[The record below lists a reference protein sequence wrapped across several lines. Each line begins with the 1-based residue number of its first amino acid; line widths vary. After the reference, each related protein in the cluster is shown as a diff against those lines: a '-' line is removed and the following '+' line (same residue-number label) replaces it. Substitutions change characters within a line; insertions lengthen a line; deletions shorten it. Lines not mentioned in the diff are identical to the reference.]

1 MRVRKFQFTSVV
13 LACATMISLMGSR
26 PAAAQTSDGAAPAS
40 QPASAAQA
48 AAASATDTADDQ
60 VQTVVVTA
68 TKRKEFAQSVG
79 SSVSV
84 LSAQKL
90 RDEKLESLSDYVT
103 QLPGVSANSSGTP
116 GQSSLTIR
124 GISPLSAGSKV
135 ATYID
140 EAPLG
145 SSGIWAQSGGL
156 TLDLMPFDLQR
167 LELLRGPQGTLYGA
181 GSMGGLLK
189 YVLTVPD
196 THKFGADVAA
206 DAATVDG
213 GKGLGHTF
221 QAHVNVPVLA
231 DQLAFS
237 VSGFQ
242 KRTPGYVDN
251 VYTKLNDTNG
261 VDQSGGR
268 LAVFWELSDDV
279 TVKLNALQQTI
290 DASDDAVE
298 SVATPDVQVVSGEP
312 RVISGGTPYGRLVQS
327 NAFAAP
333 FKSKVNFYSGT
344 VDWDLGQ
351 ATLTSASSW
360 SKYDVNRFANRSLNN
375 GTLLPAL
382 GLPEGLVLGD
392 TVLDTRKFTQELR
405 LTSQDRGR
413 LEWQVGGFYTHED
426 QSNVQTQDAF
436 TTAYVPIAALAPDA
450 SYISIPTT
458 YRESAVFA
466 DATWKIID
474 QFDISAGVRHSKN
487 DQVYDISARGALAG
501 LPQTPLVTLST
512 IRSSESDTTWSA
524 GSRYRFTP
532 DIMAYARV
540 ATGYAPGGAN
550 TPAPGVPTPVV
561 ESETLK
567 SYEVGLKSE
576 LFDRSVLFDVSV
588 FHIDWRN
595 IQLGV
600 RLGAISYTDNAGS
613 ATSDGVELSTQFRP
627 TKNLNFGLGAAYTD
641 ARLTSLKAGVTTA
654 FLLGR
659 LEDVPEW
666 TATATADY
674 GWQFSNGWKAKI
686 GGAVR
691 WVDKQLGAEPAADA
705 PLFTLPSYT
714 LVDLTSSLVAGRTT
728 FGLYVK
734 NLTNARAY
742 QGGYAYQ
749 DRTKAVRQIDY
760 YPSQPR
766 TVGVSAMYSF

>member
-1 MRVRKFQFTSVV
+1 MTS
-13 LACATMISLMGSR
+13 LTGAR

-40 QPASAAQA
+40 QPADAAQA
-48 AAASATDTADDQ
+48 VATAPQTDAADDQ
-60 VQTVVVTA
+60 PQTIVVTA

-84 LSAQKL
+84 LSAAKL
-90 RDEKLESLSDYVT
+90 REQKLESLSDYVT

-124 GISPLSAGSKV
+124 GVSPLSAGSKV

-196 THKFGADVAA
+196 THKFGLDLAA
-206 DAATVDG
+206 DAATVEG
-213 GKGLGHTF
+213 GKGFGHTL
-221 QAHVNVPVLA
+221 QAHANVPVLS
-231 DQLAFS
+231 DRLAFS
-237 VSGFQ
+237 ASGFQ

-251 VYTKLNDTNG
+251 VYTKRNDTNG

-290 DASDDAVE
+290 DASDNAVE
-298 SVATPDVQVVSGEP
+298 SVATPSVQVAAGQP
-312 RVISGGTPYGRLVQS
+312 RLISGGTPYGRLVQS

-333 FKSKVNFYSGT
+333 FESKVNFYSGT
-344 VDWDLGQ
+344 VDWDLGP

-360 SKYDVNRFANRSLNN
+360 SKYDVSRFANRSLNN

-382 GLPEGLVLGD
+382 GLPEGLVLGH
-392 TVLDTRKFTQELR
+392 TALDTRKFTQELR

-436 TTAYVPIAALAPDA
+436 TTAYAPIAALAPDA
-450 SYISIPTT
+450 SYITIPTT

-474 QFDISAGVRHSKN
+474 QLDISAGVRHSKN
-487 DQVYDISARGALAG
+487 DQVYNLSARGALAG
-501 LPQTPLVTLST
+501 LPQLPLVTLNT
-512 IRSSESDTTWSA
+512 IRSSESDTTWSL

-532 DIMAYARV
+532 DVMAYVRLAS
-540 ATGYAPGGAN
+540 GYAPGGAN

-567 SYEVGLKSE
+567 SYEAGLKTE

-588 FHIDWRN
+588 FHIEWSN

-600 RLGAISYTDNAGS
+600 RLGAVSYTDNAGT
-613 ATSDGVELSTQFRP
+613 AKSDGVELSTQFRASR
-627 TKNLNFGLGAAYTD
+627 NLNFGLGAAYTD
-641 ARLTSLKAGVTTA
+641 ARLTALKPGVTTA

-659 LEDVPEW
+659 LQDVPEW
-666 TATATADY
+666 SATATADY
-674 GWQFSNGWKAKI
+674 GWQFSNGWKAKV
-686 GGAVR
+686 GAAVR
-691 WVDKQLGAEPAADA
+691 RVDKQLGAQPAADA
-705 PLFTLPSYT
+705 PLFTLPAYT
-714 LVDLTSSLVAGRTT
+714 LADLTANLVAGHTT

-734 NLTNARAY
+734 NLANAKAY